1 MIKKI
6 AIALLVVFVI
16 LQFFQTEK
24 NNSNIKTNS
33 IETVYSVPTQV
44 KDILKTA
51 CNDCHTNNTEYPW
64 YSNIQP
70 VAWFLNKHVV
80 DGKRHLNLD
89 EFANYRLALQF
100 HKLEEIDEVVSMD
113 EMPLS
118 SYTFIHSDAQL
129 TKHQKDVLINW
140 SKSLRD
146 SMSEVYPKDSLIL
159 RRKKH

>member
-1 MIKKI
+1 MIKNI
-6 AIALLVVFVI
+6 AIALLLVFIV
-16 LQFFQTEK
+16 LQFIQPDK

-33 IETVYSVPTQV
+33 IETVYSVPDQV
-44 KDILKTA
+44 KEILKTS
-51 CNDCHTNNTEYPW
+51 CNDCHSNNTVYPW

-80 DGKRHLNLD
+80 DGKRHLNFD
-89 EFANYRLALQF
+89 EFATYRLAKQF
-100 HKLEEIDEVVSMD
+100 HKLEEIDEEVATD

-118 SYTFIHSDAQL
+118 SYTFMHSNSQL

-146 SMSEVYPKDSLIL
+146 SMSEVYPKDSLVL
-159 RRKKH
+159 KRKK